1 MTIGWSLCVHLK
13 ALFQRLP
20 DAPEDVDFINID
32 GLAARIVGNRTVIDL
47 KLLDEAFALA
57 CLETVPA

>member
-13 ALFQRLP
+13 ALFQRCRTRRR
-20 DAPEDVDFINID
+20 DVDFINID

-57 CLETVPA
+57 C